1 MRKYGV
7 HTYVHYRYIVVWL
20 GANKKYILHKALHCM
35 PVLLFSICV
44 PSFSICVAQKPNM
57 VQIPGTVLYSTY
69 QKKGGARK
77 GGTVMYRMLDEMML

>member
-1 MRKYGV
+1 MK
-7 HTYVHYRYIVVWL
+7 
-20 GANKKYILHKALHCM
+20 GATIKVKKRQKYILHKALHSLHAGSCSSRF
-35 PVLLFSICV
+35 VFRH
-44 PSFSICVAQKPNM
+44 FTICVAQKPNM